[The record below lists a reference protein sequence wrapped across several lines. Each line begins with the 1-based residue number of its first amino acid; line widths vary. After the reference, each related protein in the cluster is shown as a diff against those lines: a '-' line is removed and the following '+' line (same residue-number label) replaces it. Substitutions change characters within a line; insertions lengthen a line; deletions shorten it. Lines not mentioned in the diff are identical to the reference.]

1 MESLTRPKE
10 GNAQKHFNSICI
22 FAKYSPPLFKRL
34 FDIFASFFGI
44 LILVPFFIII
54 ILLMIVTSGFP
65 IFYLQTRVG
74 RNGHDFKLFK
84 FRTMHLNA
92 DKKGL
97 LTVGGH
103 DPRVT
108 NVGYYLRKYKLDEL
122 PQLFNVLFGTMSL
135 VGPRPEVRKYVDLYT
150 NEQKQVLSVRPGIT
164 DFASLEFI
172 NENDLLAKSSNPEQ
186 TYINEIMPAKLSL
199 NAKYINQQGVLT
211 DLKIILSTIYKI
223 VK

>member
-1 MESLTRPKE
+1 ML
-10 GNAQKHFNSICI
+10 
-22 FAKYSPPLFKRL
+22 KRL

-44 LILVPFFIII
+44 LILLPFFIII
-54 ILLMIVTSGFP
+54 IFLMIVTSGFP

-74 RNGHDFKLFK
+74 RNGRDFKLFK
-84 FRTMHLNA
+84 FRTMHLDA

-97 LTVGGH
+97 LTVGGR

-108 NVGYYLRKYKLDEL
+108 SIGYYLRKFKLDEL

-150 NEQKQVLSVRPGIT
+150 NEQQKVLSVRPGIT

-172 NENDLLAKSSNPEQ
+172 NENDLLAKSANPEQ
-186 TYINEIMPAKLSL
+186 TYINDIMPAKLTL
-199 NAKYINQQGVLT
+199 NAKYIEQHGLLV
-211 DLKIILSTIYKI
+211 DFKIIVKTVIKI